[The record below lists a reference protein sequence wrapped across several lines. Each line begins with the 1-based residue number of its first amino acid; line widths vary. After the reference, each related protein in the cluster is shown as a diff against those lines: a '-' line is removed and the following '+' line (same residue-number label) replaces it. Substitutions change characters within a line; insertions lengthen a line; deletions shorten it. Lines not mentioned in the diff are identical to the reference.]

1 MQNIV
6 FDKPYK
12 YVPPHRGNW
21 WPSFI
26 QRFKLIDRW
35 LKKSHGVVDYEIR
48 NIDLLRTSLDA
59 GHGIMLTPN
68 HSRPCDPIA
77 MGWLARE
84 ARTHVFAMA
93 SWHLYNQ
100 DWLSA
105 FAIKKMGG
113 FSVYREGIDRQAINE
128 AIKILATAER
138 PLIIFPEGGVTRTN
152 DRLHALLDGVAFIAR
167 SAAKKRRGHEPDGKV
182 VVHPIA
188 LKYLF
193 QGDLHQSLDP
203 MLTDIEHRLSW
214 RPQRGI
220 RLVDRVTKVGMTL
233 LALKEIEHMGRPQT
247 AEFEAR
253 LSSLIDHLLDPLEQ
267 EWLGNK
273 QAGGIISRVKAI
285 RMKIMPEMVRG
296 NLSVEEKERRWDQLA
311 DLYLAQQVASYP
323 PDYLASQLSVDRIL
337 ETVERYEEDLTDT
350 VRSNAP
356 IKVIIEVGPA
366 IPVGTKRDRS
376 VQGDALMTEIAG
388 SLQSMLDRL
397 AEQSPVLEVTD

>member
-1 MQNIV
+1 
-6 FDKPYK
+6 
-12 YVPPHRGNW
+12 
-21 WPSFI
+21 
-26 QRFKLIDRW
+26 
-35 LKKSHGVVDYEIR
+35 
-48 NIDLLRTSLDA
+48 
-59 GHGIMLTPN
+59 
-68 HSRPCDPIA
+68 
-77 MGWLARE
+77 
-84 ARTHVFAMA
+84 
-93 SWHLYNQ
+93 
-100 DWLSA
+100 
-105 FAIKKMGG
+105 
-113 FSVYREGIDRQAINE
+113 
-128 AIKILATAER
+128 
-138 PLIIFPEGGVTRTN
+138 
-152 DRLHALLDGVAFIAR
+152 
-167 SAAKKRRGHEPDGKV
+167 
-182 VVHPIA
+182 
-188 LKYLF
+188 
-193 QGDLHQSLDP
+193 
-203 MLTDIEHRLSW
+203 
-214 RPQRGI
+214 
-220 RLVDRVTKVGMTL
+220 
-233 LALKEIEHMGRPQT
+233 MGRPQT